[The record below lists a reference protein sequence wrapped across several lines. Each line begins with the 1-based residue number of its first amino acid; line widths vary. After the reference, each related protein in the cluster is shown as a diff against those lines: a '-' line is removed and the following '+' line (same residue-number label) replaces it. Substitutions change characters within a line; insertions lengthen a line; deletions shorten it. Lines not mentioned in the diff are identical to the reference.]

1 MEGKGKRSWV
11 RAMKCQ
17 LLVTSLF
24 VMLLGVSVG
33 IMAIITHTGEHFIVI
48 NSASSETNSYYRNFH
63 TIVSY
68 VGMCLS
74 IILAMSALMSI
85 VATIK
90 ELEGAMAACFF
101 CFTMVFCA
109 SGMATYW
116 TVTKSTMV
124 ENAMIDAYDIVYE
137 DVRNNISSTRRQEL
151 HSIHKMF
158 LCCGK
163 RSPFGERNSI
173 EDEMCTSEILEIEEE
188 DCLQEIKYFLKKH
201 MDIVSI
207 LMTITI
213 FFMIYGMVLTSFL
226 WYSIHCKN
234 SLDRKGKYVLAKLSE
249 TGF

>member
-1 MEGKGKRSWV
+1 MEGMGKRSWV

-24 VMLLGVSVG
+24 VTLLGVSVG
-33 IMAIITHTGEHFIVI
+33 ILAIITHSGKHFTVI

-74 IILAMSALMSI
+74 IILAMVALMSI

-90 ELEGAMAACFF
+90 ELEGAMAA
-101 CFTMVFCA
+101 
-109 SGMATYW
+109 
-116 TVTKSTMV
+116 V
-124 ENAMIDAYDIVYE
+124 ENAMIDVYDVVYE

-151 HSIHKMF
+151 YSIHKMF

-163 RSPFGERNSI
+163 KSAFGERNSI

-201 MDIVSI
+201 MDIVSV

-213 FFMIYGMVLTSFL
+213 YFMIYGMVLTSFL

-234 SLDRKGKYVLAKLSE
+234 NLDRKGKYVLAKLSE

>member
-1 MEGKGKRSWV
+1 MEGMGKRSWV
-11 RAMKCQ
+11 RATKCQ

-24 VMLLGVSVG
+24 IMLLGVSVG
-33 IMAIITHTGEHFIVI
+33 ILAIITHSGKHFIVI

-68 VGMCLS
+68 IGMCLS
-74 IILAMSALMSI
+74 IILAMAALMSI

-90 ELEGAMAACFF
+90 ELEGAMAA
-101 CFTMVFCA
+101 
-109 SGMATYW
+109 
-116 TVTKSTMV
+116 V
-124 ENAMIDAYDIVYE
+124 ENAIIDVYDVVYE

-151 HSIHKMF
+151 YSIHKMF

-163 RSPFGERNSI
+163 KSPFGERNSI
-173 EDEMCTSEILEIEEE
+173 EDEMCTSEILEIKEE
-188 DCLQEIKYFLKKH
+188 DCLQEIKHFLKKH

-234 SLDRKGKYVLAKLSE
+234 NLDRKGKYVLAKLSE

>member
-1 MEGKGKRSWV
+1 MEGMGKRSWV
-11 RAMKCQ
+11 RATKCQ

-24 VMLLGVSVG
+24 IMLLGVSVG
-33 IMAIITHTGEHFIVI
+33 VLAIITHSGKHFIVI

-68 VGMCLS
+68 IGMCLS
-74 IILAMSALMSI
+74 IILAMAALMSI

-90 ELEGAMAACFF
+90 ELEGAMAA
-101 CFTMVFCA
+101 
-109 SGMATYW
+109 
-116 TVTKSTMV
+116 V
-124 ENAMIDAYDIVYE
+124 ENAMIDVYDVVYE

-151 HSIHKMF
+151 YSIHKMF

-163 RSPFGERNSI
+163 KSPFGERNSI
-173 EDEMCTSEILEIEEE
+173 EDEMCTSEILEIKEE
-188 DCLQEIKYFLKKH
+188 DCLQEIKHFLKKH

-234 SLDRKGKYVLAKLSE
+234 NLDRKGKYVLAKLSE

>member
-1 MEGKGKRSWV
+1 MGKRSWV

-17 LLVTSLF
+17 LLATSLF
-24 VMLLGVSVG
+24 IMLLGVSVG
-33 IMAIITHTGEHFIVI
+33 ILASITLSGKHFTVI
-48 NSASSETNSYYRNFH
+48 NSASSGTNSYYRNFH

-74 IILAMSALMSI
+74 IILAMAALMSI
-85 VATIK
+85 AATIK

-101 CFTMVFCA
+101 CFAAVFCA
-109 SGMATYW
+109 SGVATYW
-116 TVTKSTMV
+116 TVTNSIVV
-124 ENAMIDAYDIVYE
+124 ENAMIDVYDVVYE
-137 DVRNNISSTRRQEL
+137 DVRNNISSTRRQDL
-151 HSIHKMF
+151 YSIHKMF

-163 RSPFGERNSI
+163 KSPFGERSSI
-173 EDEMCTSEILEIEEE
+173 EDEMCTSGILETEEE

-201 MDIVSI
+201 MDIVSV

-213 FFMIYGMVLTSFL
+213 FFMIYGMILTSFL

-234 SLDRKGKYVLAKLSE
+234 NLDRKGKYVLAKLSE